1 MKFAR
6 KLLQSQPFFTDWF
19 SVTLALKIPSKS
31 ADFFRESV
39 SENPAKFDFFFRDL
53 FEAPKFEIVE
63 NDWSLKHFVYAD
75 WENQQVGSLMI
86 WNSQ

>member
-1 MKFAR
+1 MKFAQ
-6 KLLQSQPFFTDWF
+6 KI
-19 SVTLALKIPSKS
+19 VTKS
-31 ADFFRESV
+31 AIFYWLVFGDISPENSREVSRFFRESV
-39 SENPAKFDFFFRDL
+39 SENRAKFDFFSRDL
-53 FEAPKFEIVE
+53 LEAPKFEIVE

>member
-1 MKFAR
+1 M
-6 KLLQSQPFFTDWF
+6 
-19 SVTLALKIPSKS
+19 TLALNIPAKS
-31 ADFFRESV
+31 ADFSGESV

-53 FEAPKFEIVE
+53 LEAPKFEIVE